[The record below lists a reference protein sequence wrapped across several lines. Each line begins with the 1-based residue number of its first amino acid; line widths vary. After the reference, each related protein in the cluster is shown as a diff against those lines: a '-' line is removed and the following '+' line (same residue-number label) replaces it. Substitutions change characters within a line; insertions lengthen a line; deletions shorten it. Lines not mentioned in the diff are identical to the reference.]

1 MQPMV
6 QKFAVLIVTFVTSTS
21 IFVPCPGNF
30 CALPSA
36 QKFDGLLEEF
46 LPTAERIS
54 SDGSTK
60 WARKTPL
67 TAMPAGG
74 VF

>member
-1 MQPMV
+1 MGGW
-6 QKFAVLIVTFVTSTS
+6 K
-21 IFVPCPGNF
+21 NF
-30 CALPSA
+30 FGRL
-36 QKFDGLLEEF
+36 KEF

-67 TAMPAGG
+67 TVMTAG
-74 VF
+74 VFILNFEIA

>member
-1 MQPMV
+1 MDGW
-6 QKFAVLIVTFVTSTS
+6 K
-21 IFVPCPGNF
+21 NF
-30 CALPSA
+30 FRRL
-36 QKFDGLLEEF
+36 KEF

-67 TAMPAGG
+67 TVMTAG
-74 VF
+74 VFILNFEIA